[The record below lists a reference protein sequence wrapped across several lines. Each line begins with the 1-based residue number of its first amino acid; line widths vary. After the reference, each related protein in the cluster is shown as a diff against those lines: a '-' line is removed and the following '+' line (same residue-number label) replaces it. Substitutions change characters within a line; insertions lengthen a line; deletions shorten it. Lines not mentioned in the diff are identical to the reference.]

1 MSAHDRRMM
10 RGFTLIEVVVA
21 MAIIV
26 VVLAGLFFQ
35 INRVADTSLALRQ
48 RTLAQWIALNRLTDV
63 RLNGVP
69 PAGQKT
75 QGTIEYANQK
85 WRWQTEALP
94 TQMKEMR
101 IIRVSVGLES
111 APKDTWVAAIDGFT
125 GTATAPAGVGGQVQW
140 QGNPASGQ
148 GGNPPPTGGN
158 PPPTGGRPT
167 T

>member
-1 MSAHDRRMM
+1 MSARTWGLT

-48 RTLAQWIALNRLTDV
+48 RTLAQWIALNRLTDL

-69 PAGQKT
+69 PTGQKT
-75 QGTIEYANQK
+75 QGTIDYAGQK
-85 WRWQTEALP
+85 WRWQSETLP
-94 TQMKEMR
+94 TQIKEMR
-101 IIRVSVGLES
+101 IVRVSVALES
-111 APKDTWVAAIDGFT
+111 APQDTWISAIDGFS
-125 GTATAPAGVGGQVQW
+125 GTATTPPGAGGEVNWPGTPAAGQT
-140 QGNPASGQ
+140 
-148 GGNPPPTGGN
+148 GNPPGTGGK
-158 PPPTGGRPT
+158 PT